1 MSDHDNKCE
10 FMLAPPDMNRLGL
23 CLCKERA
30 LKARLAELE
39 AERTGT
45 IHESWQHKTHA
56 ELLEGLKWQGAITK
70 SLLASNDELQAW
82 LAEAKGL
89 LEEIGDE
96 WPAVKRTTVER
107 AYAFIERATDSAEV
121 APKPGVCR
129 HCGQYLD
136 RRGKC
141 RNPEHNS

>member
-1 MSDHDNKCE
+1 MVKRYEVSEKYIGTGEYVGQMVACSDGDYVE
-10 FMLAPPDMNRLGL
+10 FSDYDALA
-23 CLCKERA
+23 
-30 LKARLAELE
+30 ARLAECE

-107 AYAFIERATDSAEV
+107 AYAFIERATDSAEPRKD
-121 APKPGVCR
+121 AAHG
-129 HCGQYLD
+129 
-136 RRGKC
+136 
-141 RNPEHNS
+141 